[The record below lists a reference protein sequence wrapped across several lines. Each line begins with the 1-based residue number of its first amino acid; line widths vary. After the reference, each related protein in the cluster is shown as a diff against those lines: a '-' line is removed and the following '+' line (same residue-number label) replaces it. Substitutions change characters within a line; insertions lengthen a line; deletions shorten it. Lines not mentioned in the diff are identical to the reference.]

1 MIELF
6 MFIPFLKLL
15 VAETDSG
22 NVEQIEH
29 ILKNNRIP
37 YRIQTY
43 SLRGVFG
50 RQHDSVSYKNLN
62 LPMYKGASN
71 PTLSYAVYVWKKDF
85 EKASSL
91 IEKE

>member
-29 ILKNNRIP
+29 ILK
-37 YRIQTY
+37 
-43 SLRGVFG
+43 
-50 RQHDSVSYKNLN
+50 
-62 LPMYKGASN
+62 
-71 PTLSYAVYVWKKDF
+71 
-85 EKASSL
+85 E
-91 IEKE
+91 